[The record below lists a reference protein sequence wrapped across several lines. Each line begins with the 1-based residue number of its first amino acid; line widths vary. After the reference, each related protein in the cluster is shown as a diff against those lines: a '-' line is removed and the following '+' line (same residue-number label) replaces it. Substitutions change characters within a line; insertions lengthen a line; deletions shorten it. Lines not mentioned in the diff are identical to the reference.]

1 MSSRCASGSKSLRVT
16 VQGGVSPS
24 ASCSRLVSR
33 IAVPLVART
42 CPRMAPCT
50 APLKDASR
58 RTSAVAPASAGPIL
72 DRGCARRR
80 GVVRPGRRNGPF
92 QPNKESSSGGWQGP
106 PRQGADVSTHV
117 QQRGS
122 YLLELIAPLG
132 GTLHEFGERRG
143 GTRDG

>member
-1 MSSRCASGSKSLRVT
+1 M
-16 VQGGVSPS
+16 PF
-24 ASCSRLVSR
+24 
-33 IAVPLVART
+33 VART

-58 RTSAVAPASAGPIL
+58 RTRAVAPASAGPIL

-92 QPNKESSSGGWQGP
+92 QPNKETWAGGWRRP

-122 YLLELIAPLG
+122 NLFELYDDFWKGKEAAKAAQDLVAVAFSLWRAAFLAEKSG
-132 GTLHEFGERRG
+132 KRTE
-143 GTRDG
+143 